1 MWFGRF
7 HRRSGEAPP
16 SLMETAH
23 IRIFRRLRRAEA
35 ATSSSPVSCVHS
47 LWEEKAFGMRL
58 VHHWS
63 FARLGCPFYSFAA
76 K

>member
-1 MWFGRF
+1 MLFGRF

-23 IRIFRRLRRAEA
+23 IRMFRRPRRAEA
-35 ATSSSPVSCVHS
+35 APSSLPVSCVHS

-63 FARLGCPFYSFAA
+63 FA
-76 K
+76 